1 MRTSVL
7 GFVGLVAALALAP
20 AAAAR
25 AQAPATP
32 PAQTSVASVKADQL
46 LAAMDWARASAAYQQ
61 VVQLEPRNGRAWF
74 RFGIA
79 LAHVGNDKRAVEAFE
94 QAGKLGL
101 DESPKVA
108 WEAALA
114 YARLKNEEQTIDW
127 LSRVVDGGLR
137 SEVLSRTTAFDFMRS
152 DPSFQ
157 ALAARATANDARA
170 CGAPAYGGLDFWLGE
185 WAVYDADRV
194 RVGTDTVQKSADGC
208 SIAETWNGTLG
219 DTGRSLNF
227 FDVRA
232 NRWNQVWIG
241 DTGGI
246 VQQSGQE
253 IEGKV
258 QFTGQSRRP
267 DGALVINRLTLSPLE
282 DGRLRQL
289 AETSTDNGHSW
300 VTQFDF
306 TFVRVTK

>member
-1 MRTSVL
+1 MRTGVFS
-7 GFVGLVAALALAP
+7 FVALAATLAPVAAARPQAP
-20 AAAAR
+20 AA
-25 AQAPATP
+25 P

-46 LAAMDWARASAAYQQ
+46 LAAMDWASAAEAYQQ

-74 RFGIA
+74 RYGIA
-79 LAHVGNDKRAVEAFE
+79 LARSGNDKRAVEAFE

-101 DESPKVA
+101 DQSPKVA

-114 YARLKNEEQTIDW
+114 YARLKNEEQAIDW
-127 LSRVVDGGLR
+127 LSHVVDNGLR
-137 SEVLSRTTAFDFMRS
+137 SEVLSRTAAFDFMRS

-157 ALAARATANDARA
+157 ALAARATANDTRA
-170 CGAPAYGGLDFWLGE
+170 CGAPAYGGLDFWIGE

-219 DTGRSLNF
+219 DSGRSLNF

-253 IEGKV
+253 IEGKI

-267 DGALVINRLTLSPLE
+267 DGTVVTNRLTLAPLE

-289 AETSTDNGHSW
+289 AETSTDNGRTW

-306 TFVRVTK
+306 TFVRVTR